1 METVRTRLE
10 VLPITRVI
18 NPRVEKK
25 SGRVKAQKILKP
37 KGRKILVREKRVL
50 IGKLK

>member
-1 METVRTRLE
+1 METVRTWLE
-10 VLPITRVI
+10 VLTITRVI

-25 SGRVKAQKILKP
+25 SGRVKELKR
-37 KGRKILVREKRVL
+37 KDRKILVREKRVL